1 MENQMMFGLADNRA
15 VRKTGSADGA
25 EAGRRGSAVQIKK
38 KMMAFFNKDQ
48 KKKNGL

>member
-38 KMMAFFNKDQ
+38 K
-48 KKKNGL
+48 